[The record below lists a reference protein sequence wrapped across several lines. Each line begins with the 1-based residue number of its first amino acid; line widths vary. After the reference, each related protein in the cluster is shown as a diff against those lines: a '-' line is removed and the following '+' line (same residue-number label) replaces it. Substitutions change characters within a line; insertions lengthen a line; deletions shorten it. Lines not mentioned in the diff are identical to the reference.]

1 MPIRA
6 RLAML
11 VSLAVAALVATGG
24 ALFVFQL
31 RTGLDASLDTALR
44 ARADTLVQKVGP
56 DGNGDFQDSGGGGLL
71 RPYEGLAQVIDPRGR
86 LRDSSEQTRGKALLT
101 PAQLARARIH
111 PLSATSRTGTGE
123 GIRLLAVPVAGSGR
137 PPTVV
142 VVGTSRALTENALN
156 RVRFGLLV
164 GGGLAILLSGVGA
177 WLLAG
182 AALRP
187 VERMR
192 RQAAEM
198 SAGDSVARLAVPA
211 TRDEVARLAATMNG
225 LLQRLQ
231 EALARQRDFV
241 ADAGHELRTPLTTL
255 RAELELAAR
264 PGRDRGE
271 LVAAVRR
278 ATVDTDRLVRLA
290 EDLLTLATADNGQGS
305 FLRRAPVRL
314 DLLAREAVGAAA
326 APAGRAGVR
335 LVTDGLAAVTV
346 HADRDRLRQVIDNL
360 LGNALR
366 FTPAGGTITMR
377 LARTG
382 PTEDRATLEVLD
394 DGPGFPEAF
403 LPHAFERFRRADY
416 SRTSRDGG
424 TGLGLAIVAALVD
437 AHGGTVSLTN
447 RPDGGACVRVE
458 LHATPIAPT
467 SEPPQGEQPRTA
479 PPRDPLR
486 SADFETH
493 I

>member
-6 RLAML
+6 RLALL

-24 ALFVFQL
+24 AVFVFQL
-31 RTGLDASLDTALR
+31 RAGLDASLDAALR
-44 ARADTLVQKVGP
+44 ARADTLMQKIGP
-56 DGNGDFQDSGGGGLL
+56 DGNGDFQDSGGSGLL

-86 LRDSSEQTRGKALLT
+86 LLDSSEQTRGKALLT
-101 PAQLARARIH
+101 PAQLARARVRS
-111 PLSATSRTGTGE
+111 LSVTSRTGSGE
-123 GIRLLAVPVAGSGR
+123 SIRLLAVPLAAPGR
-137 PPTVV
+137 PSTVV
-142 VVGTSRALTENALN
+142 AVGTSRALTENALD
-156 RVRFGLLV
+156 RVRVGLLV

-198 SAGDSVARLAVPA
+198 SAGDSAARLAVPA

-255 RAELELAAR
+255 RAELELADR
-264 PGRDRGE
+264 PGRDREE

-278 ATVDTDRLVRLA
+278 AAVDTDRLVRLA
-290 EDLLTLATADNGQGS
+290 EDLLTLATADDGHAS

-314 DLLAREAVGAAA
+314 DLLAAEAVSAAA
-326 APAGRAGVR
+326 APADRAGVH
-335 LVTDGLAAVTV
+335 LVTEGTAALTV
-346 HADRDRLRQVIDNL
+346 HADRDRLRQVFDNL
-360 LGNALR
+360 LSNALR
-366 FTPAGGTITMR
+366 FTPAGGTITVR
-377 LARTG
+377 LRGDG
-382 PTEDRATLEVLD
+382 PTEDRVTLEVLD
-394 DGPGFPEAF
+394 DGPGFPDGF
-403 LPHAFERFRRADY
+403 VPHAFERFRRGDY
-416 SRTSRDGG
+416 SRAARDGG

-437 AHGGTVSLTN
+437 AHGGAISAAN
-447 RPDGGACVRVE
+447 RPEGGACVRME
-458 LHATPIAPT
+458 L
-467 SEPPQGEQPRTA
+467 PRTPTA
-479 PPRDPLR
+479 GTNPPGAERERTATRHESFMPEDV
-486 SADFETH
+486 ETH